1 MTIARSINVICGH
14 YPIQSLWPLPQHKTH
29 IATLYIYCWTS
40 TLMCCPFIYG
50 DTYCRTW
57 MHIYIYHFSL
67 HANHSETYGSCS
79 GIQAYCCVVC
89 CLSDESGSKEG
100 IACKL
105 SGTSKWCDAGGPQC
119 AYLALWHHHFF
130 FLWHV
135 HSSFLVK
142 LFILLFI
149 FLSLRVGGSGK
160 VFYDCRYVWTRIPPQ
175 WGQLATPSSSRCH
188 CVWNVPQKFCPFFDA
203 FHVLG
208 FNGTVFPDQ
217 ITSLWV
223 LGRQALSLPIVCQIF
238 LVWSR

>member
-67 HANHSETYGSCS
+67 HANHSETYGSFS
-79 GIQAYCCVVC
+79 GMQAYCCVVC

-105 SGTSKWCDAGGPQC
+105 SGTSKWCDAGGLRC
-119 AYLALWHHHFF
+119 AYLALWRRHFF

-135 HSSFLVK
+135 HSSLFWSSSFFFLFV
-142 LFILLFI
+142 
-149 FLSLRVGGSGK
+149 FLSSFSFFFARGGERWSVLWLLLRLDKNPSIMGS
-160 VFYDCRYVWTRIPPQ
+160 
-175 WGQLATPSSSRCH
+175 ACH
-188 CVWNVPQKFCPFFDA
+188 AFFIG
-203 FHVLG
+203 V
-208 FNGTVFPDQ
+208 
-217 ITSLWV
+217 SLCMKC
-223 LGRQALSLPIVCQIF
+223 ASEILSLLWCLPRARF
-238 LVWSR
+238 

>member
-105 SGTSKWCDAGGPQC
+105 SGTSKWCDAGGLQC

-142 LFILLFI
+142 LFFLLFI
-149 FLSLRVGGSGK
+149 FLSSFSFFAGGGVVKCSMIAAT
-160 VFYDCRYVWTRIPPQ
+160 F
-175 WGQLATPSSSRCH
+175 GQESLH
-188 CVWNVPQKFCPFFDA
+188 
-203 FHVLG
+203 
-208 FNGTVFPDQ
+208 NGV
-217 ITSLWV
+217 SLPRLLHRGV
-223 LGRQALSLPIVCQIF
+223 IVYEMCLKNSVLSLMPSTC
-238 LVWSR
+238 